1 MCGPT
6 TPARRLATIA
16 SVSDL
21 FGEPTVV
28 RPLAGAWVGALLAG
42 HSGGRSGD
50 WPHGC
55 PGRPADRPRA
65 ALSVAVDKVA
75 GMARIA
81 VIGAGMGAM
90 AAAARLAVAGHRV
103 AVYERT
109 ETYGGAVRRFERD
122 GFAFDTGPGLLTL
135 PAVYR
140 DLFVKTG
147 KQPLED
153 VVELVQVD
161 PAARHVFAD
170 GTQVSLPNASRAGVV
185 AALDEALGAGAGQR
199 WGDFLVRAREAWDR
213 TRRPLLE
220 EPLWPNWQVLAEREP
235 YPAVPHKRL
244 LRTRRASTPAEIGA
258 WELRDERLAA
268 LLQTHVLAYGLDPR
282 TAPAS
287 AAVLPY
293 MEHAF
298 GTWYVRGGIRELARA
313 VYERCVQRRVE
324 FFFGAEVT
332 GILEKDGRA
341 AGVELAGGTSQ
352 AFGTGGGTVAEADHV
367 VAEVDTARLRDLTE
381 HPLDEDGDVR
391 ADPISPPPARFT
403 LLLALRGGR
412 EPEAVHRTV
421 VHAPDAEIELDFL
434 AAPGGDQPVCPTV
447 TVLRP
452 DDPALRPDSAHES
465 VVVSAVVSS
474 EAAWEDEGTVR
485 RYTDFLLEAAQRAVP
500 GLRERLLWHEVRTP
514 VHTEEETGARF
525 GAVPA
530 PALAAGRG
538 RFLHPANTTRL
549 PGLYRVGGWSHPGG
563 GLPHAGMS
571 GALVAGL
578 IVEGPEFR
586 GSQ

>member
-1 MCGPT
+1 
-6 TPARRLATIA
+6 
-16 SVSDL
+16 
-21 FGEPTVV
+21 
-28 RPLAGAWVGALLAG
+28 
-42 HSGGRSGD
+42 
-50 WPHGC
+50 
-55 PGRPADRPRA
+55 
-65 ALSVAVDKVA
+65 
-75 GMARIA
+75 MARIA

-103 AVYERT
+103 AVYERDG
-109 ETYGGAVRRFERD
+109 TYGGAVRRFERD
-122 GFAFDTGPGLLTL
+122 GFAFDTGPGLLPL

-147 KQPLED
+147 KEALED

-161 PAARHVFAD
+161 PSARHVFAD
-170 GTQVSLPNASRAGVV
+170 GTEVALPNASRAGVV

-220 EPLWPNWQVLAEREP
+220 EPLWPNWQVLAERDP
-235 YPAVPHKRL
+235 YPSVPHKRL
-244 LRTRRASTPAEIGA
+244 LRTRRAGTPAEIGA

-268 LLQTHVLAYGLDPR
+268 LLESQVLAHGLDPR
-282 TAPAS
+282 TVPAS

-293 MEHAF
+293 MDHAF
-298 GTWYVRGGIRELARA
+298 GTWYVRGGMRELARA
-313 VYERCVQRRVE
+313 VYERCLLRRVE
-324 FFFGAEVT
+324 FGFGVEVT
-332 GILEKDGRA
+332 RILEKDGRA
-341 AGVELAGGTSQ
+341 AGVEFADGSTAG
-352 AFGTGGGTVAEADHV
+352 ADHV
-367 VAEVDTARLRDLTE
+367 VAGVDPARLRALTE
-381 HPLDEDGDVR
+381 RPLDADGDVR
-391 ADPISPPPARFT
+391 AGDPVLPRPGRFT
-403 LLLALRGGR
+403 ALLALRGGR
-412 EPEAVHRTV
+412 EPGAVHRTV
-421 VHAPDAEIELDFL
+421 VHAPDAQAELDFL
-434 AAPGGDQPVCPTV
+434 ASPGGDRPVCPTV
-447 TVLRP
+447 TVMRP
-452 DDPALRPDSAHES
+452 DDPALAPDGAHES
-465 VVVSAVVSS
+465 VVVSAVVSA

-485 RYTDFLLEAAQRAVP
+485 CYTDFLLGAAERAVP

-514 VHTEEETGARF
+514 VHTEGETGARS

-538 RFLHPANTTRL
+538 RYLYPGNTTRL

-578 IVEGPEFR
+578 IVEGPGFR